1 MIIKHC
7 IVFSAGSVRSV
18 VKNTDKI
25 FFGILGTFK
34 MGYILLA
41 GGAEF
46 SGRMAKPDR
55 RAIELAGGFGASVS
69 IIPAAAAPDNNH
81 QRAGQNGVD
90 WFKKLGAVNVSALP
104 LIDRKSADDPAV
116 IEALHRSKMIY
127 MLGGF
132 PRHLAQSL
140 ADSDSWQAIL
150 AAHQTGAVIAGS
162 SAGAMVLCDHYYD
175 PYEKNI
181 FGGLGLIPDA
191 CILPHHDT
199 FGKNWTPG
207 LAQRLAGVILIGIDE
222 QTSMLNDGPTGQWQV
237 YGAGGVTLYKN
248 DRKTHFAIGKRFDL
262 KF

>member
-1 MIIKHC
+1 M
-7 IVFSAGSVRSV
+7 S
-18 VKNTDKI
+18 
-25 FFGILGTFK
+25 L
-34 MGYILLA
+34 GYILLA

-46 SGRMAKPDR
+46 GGQMAVADR
-55 RAIELAGGFGASVS
+55 RAITLAGGVKIRLS

-90 WFKKLGAVNVSALP
+90 WFKNLGAANVSALP

-116 IEALHRSKMIY
+116 VEALNRSGLIY
-127 MLGGF
+127 LLGGF

-140 ADSDSWQAIL
+140 GGSNSWQAVL
-150 AAHQTGAVIAGS
+150 AAYRSGAVVAGS
-162 SAGAMVLCDHYYD
+162 SAGAMILCDHYYD

-181 FGGLGLIPDA
+181 FRGLGLIPDA

-199 FGKNWTPG
+199 FGKSWAPE
-207 LAQRLAGVILIGIDE
+207 LAQRLAGVVLIGIDE
-222 QTSMLNDGPTGQWQV
+222 QTGMLNDDPTGRWQV

-248 DRKTHFAIGKRFDL
+248 DRETHFASGRRFDL

>member
-1 MIIKHC
+1 
-7 IVFSAGSVRSV
+7 
-18 VKNTDKI
+18 
-25 FFGILGTFK
+25 

-55 RAIELAGGFGASVS
+55 RAIELAGGLDAAIR

-81 QRAGQNGVD
+81 QRAAQNGIR
-90 WFKKLGAVNVSALP
+90 WFKKLGAVNVAALP
-104 LIDRKSADDPAV
+104 LIDRKSADDPSV
-116 IEALHRSKMIY
+116 VKALQRSKMIY

-140 ADSDSWQAIL
+140 AGSHSWQAIL
-150 AAHQTGAVIAGS
+150 AAHQTGAVVAGS
-162 SAGAMVLCDHYYD
+162 SAGAMILCDHYYD

-181 FGGLGLIPDA
+181 FDGLGLIPGA

-199 FGKNWTPG
+199 FGKSWAPE
-207 LAQRLAGVILIGIDE
+207 LAQRLPGVLLIGIDE
-222 QTSMLNDGPTGQWQV
+222 QTGMLNDGPAHHWQI
-237 YGAGGVTLYKN
+237 YSDGAGGVTLYKN
-248 DRKTHFAIGKRFDL
+248 ERQMHVAPDTHFDL

>member
-1 MIIKHC
+1 
-7 IVFSAGSVRSV
+7 
-18 VKNTDKI
+18 
-25 FFGILGTFK
+25 

-46 SGRMAKPDR
+46 SGPMAKPDR
-55 RAIELAGGFGASVS
+55 RAIELAGGSGARIS

-81 QRAGQNGVD
+81 RRAADNGIR
-90 WFKKLGAVNVSALP
+90 WFKKLGAVNVAALP

-116 IEALHRSKMIY
+116 IEALQRSKMIY
-127 MLGGF
+127 LLGGF

-140 ADSDSWQAIL
+140 DGSRSWQAIL
-150 AAHQTGAVIAGS
+150 AAHQAGAVIAGS
-162 SAGAMVLCDHYYD
+162 SAGAMILCDHYYD

-199 FGKNWTPG
+199 FGKSWAPG
-207 LAQRLAGVILIGIDE
+207 LAQRLPGVVLIGIDE
-222 QTSMLNDGPTGQWQV
+222 HTGMLNDGPAHQWQI
-237 YGAGGVTLYKN
+237 YSDGAGGVTLYKN
-248 DRKTHFAIGKRFDL
+248 ERQMQVAPDTHFDL

>member
-1 MIIKHC
+1 
-7 IVFSAGSVRSV
+7 
-18 VKNTDKI
+18 
-25 FFGILGTFK
+25 

-46 SGRMAKPDR
+46 RGQMATPDR
-55 RAIELAGGFGASVS
+55 QAIKLAGGAKTRLS
-69 IIPAAAAPDNNH
+69 IIPAAAAPDKNH

-90 WFKKLGAVNVSALP
+90 WFKNLGAVNVSALP
-104 LIDRKSADDPAV
+104 LIDRNSADDPAV
-116 IEALHRSKMIY
+116 VETLHRSRLIY
-127 MLGGF
+127 MPGGF

-140 ADSDSWQAIL
+140 TGSDSWQAVL
-150 AAHQTGAVIAGS
+150 SAHRSGAVIAGS

-181 FGGLGLIPDA
+181 FSGLGLIPDA

-199 FGKNWTPG
+199 FGKSWAPG
-207 LAQRLAGVILIGIDE
+207 LAQRLPGAVLVGIDE
-222 QTSMLNDGPTGQWQV
+222 ETGMLNDGPTGQWQV

-248 DRKTHFAIGKRFDL
+248 DRKTHYASGKRFDL

>member
-1 MIIKHC
+1 M
-7 IVFSAGSVRSV
+7 GPSV
-18 VKNTDKI
+18 NI
-25 FFGILGTFK
+25 
-34 MGYILLA
+34 GYILLA

-46 SGRMAKPDR
+46 SGRMAQPDR
-55 RAIELAGGFGASVS
+55 RAIELAGGFGASIS

-81 QRAGQNGVD
+81 QRAGRKGVN
-90 WFKKLGAVNVSALP
+90 WFNNLGAVNVTALP

-116 IEALHRSKMIY
+116 VEALHRSKMIY

-140 ADSDSWQAIL
+140 AGSESWQAIL
-150 AAHQTGAVIAGS
+150 AAHQSGAVIAGS
-162 SAGAMVLCDHYYD
+162 SAGAMILCDHYYD

-181 FGGLGLIPDA
+181 LRGLGLIPDA

-199 FGKNWTPG
+199 FGKNWALE

-222 QTSMLNDGPTGQWQV
+222 ETGMLNDGPTGQWQV
-237 YGAGGVTLYKN
+237 YGDGTGGVTLYKN
-248 DRKTHFAIGKRFDL
+248 DRKTHFASGRRFDL